1 MKTGGLALISCCA
14 ALLLRKTN
22 PELSFAVSA
31 ASVCALLILTLP
43 LAKALNEM
51 RDTMRQLYG
60 MEDAYVVPVLKCC
73 AASLLARTAADLC
86 REASQ
91 SAAAS
96 TVELMGVLCALSCA
110 MPLIRSML
118 KTIGELL

>member
-60 MEDAYVVPVLKCC
+60 MEDAYV
-73 AASLLARTAADLC
+73 ARTHGRGPLPGSLSVS
-86 REASQ
+86 R
-91 SAAAS
+91 
-96 TVELMGVLCALSCA
+96 GVH
-110 MPLIRSML
+110 R
-118 KTIGELL
+118 